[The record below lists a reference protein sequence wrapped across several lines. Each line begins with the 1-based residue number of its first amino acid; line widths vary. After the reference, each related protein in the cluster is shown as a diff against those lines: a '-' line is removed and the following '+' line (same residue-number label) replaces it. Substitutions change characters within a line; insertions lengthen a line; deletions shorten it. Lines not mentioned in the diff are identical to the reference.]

1 MTDTGHVIEL
11 KGKDAVI
18 RIYRSSACGNCSM
31 CGLTSDK
38 KYVDIEVENTLDANV
53 GDQVEIAF
61 NDTSASK
68 VSAIVYLIPLFA
80 ALLLM
85 LLGYLAKVADW
96 ILCIV
101 FVVGLGLGF
110 LIVRHID
117 LNYAKNMKL
126 VPKMVKIIKETNE
139 HE

>member
-18 RIYRSSACGNCSM
+18 RIFRSSACGNCSM

-61 NDTSASK
+61 NDTSAFK

-85 LLGYLAKVADW
+85 LIGYLMRVADW

-101 FVVGLGLGF
+101 FVVGLGFGF

-117 LNYAKNMKL
+117 LKYAKNMKL

-139 HE
+139 T

>member
-1 MTDTGHVIEL
+1 MTDNGHVIEL
-11 KGKDAVI
+11 KGKDAVV

-38 KYVDIEVENTLDANV
+38 KYIDIEVENTLDAKV
-53 GDQVEIAF
+53 GEQIEISF
-61 NDTSASK
+61 NDTSAFK

-85 LLGYLAKVADW
+85 LIGYFMKVAEW

-101 FVVGLGLGF
+101 FVAGLSLGF
-110 LIVRHID
+110 LIVRYID
-117 LNYAKNMKL
+117 KNYAKNSKL
-126 VPKMVKIIKETNE
+126 VPRMVKIIKETEKNE
-139 HE
+139 

>member
-18 RIYRSSACGNCSM
+18 RIFRSSACGNCSM

-38 KYVDIEVENTLDANV
+38 KYVDIEVENTLDATV

-85 LLGYLAKVADW
+85 LGGYLMRVADW

-101 FVVGLGLGF
+101 FVVGLGFGF

-126 VPKMVKIIKETNE
+126 VPKMVKIIKETNDL
-139 HE
+139 